1 MFIHLHVH
9 SSLSPNWGVHSPE
22 ALCAEAVRLGFDTL
36 AITDR
41 NGLYGVPRF
50 LDAAREAGISPIIGT
65 EAVTQQNRAVL
76 LAVDQEGYANIS
88 RLLSDLHCDKSFDL
102 CHALTRYR
110 HGVIV
115 LSDDR
120 RLLCA
125 LKRTSAEGLFV
136 ELSPGHDMHRALAMS
151 RELRLPP
158 VATARA
164 VLRASRFAP
173 ESHAAD
179 ALTPTL
185 SRRERGDGDESNLLV
200 KGEGVKA
207 TGGKATGIRE
217 TGGTGGGGKGTG
229 TGRSTYPSSDRGEVT
244 DFHLHRV
251 LRAIHLNAK
260 LSRLAPEQTASE
272 SDALYSPAQMA
283 DFFPHCPEAL
293 ENTLRIAQSCR
304 REWDFSRTIF
314 PAFRELGN
322 DDAFET
328 LKARALSGALW
339 RYGAVDDRVAARLEK
354 ELAIIR
360 DKGFAHYFLVVEE
373 ITRQS
378 QRTCGRG
385 SAAASLVA
393 YCLGIT
399 HVDPIRH
406 NLFFERF
413 LNEGRSD
420 PPDIDVDFPW
430 DERDAILDF
439 AFARYGA
446 RRAAMV
452 ANQVG
457 FKGRSALREVAKV
470 YGLPDFEI
478 KEMTERISGFW
489 RAEQSA
495 AAMAGHPL
503 FQGEALSEDWQ
514 EILATARHLNGQ
526 LRHLS
531 LHCGG
536 LVIVPDEIR
545 RYVPVEI
552 SHKGLP
558 LIQWEKDQ
566 AEDAGLVKIDILGNR
581 SLAVIRDAL
590 AAVQEQTGI
599 EIDYASWRPLEDPRT
614 QSLMRR
620 GLTIGCF
627 YLESP
632 SVRLLL
638 RKIWSSTAPP
648 ETFDSDIF
656 EVLVQAS
663 SIIRPAANCFI
674 QEYVARM
681 QGKKWT
687 HLHPLLE
694 PVLGETL
701 GIAIYQEQITQI
713 AMELAGFSASEGD
726 QLRKVITKKHRE
738 KRLADFRAKFI
749 AGGRERGVAEPV
761 LDAIWEQI
769 LSFAGYSFCKPHS
782 ASYALLSAK
791 AAYMKA
797 NHPAQFIAAVIS
809 NQGGYYSPFAYISEG
824 RRLGLTILP
833 PDINGSDY
841 HYTGFDKSLRIG
853 LMQIDGLTREGAQR
867 LLKERRER
875 GAFSSFRDFLRRAA
889 VQRADA
895 ERLVKAGCFDVLEG
909 EQRRPALLWELLQF
923 QQQATAL
930 LFEQKTELPA
940 PPPYD
945 AATVLR
951 QEVEALGFLAS
962 RHPLTLYKA
971 QWQRHRPIKASELIG
986 HAGKWVTMVGWWITT
1001 KTVEDKRGRPMEF
1014 VSFEDVTAIFDA
1026 TFFPDVY
1033 ARFCRKLSQRRP
1045 YLLKGVVEEEF
1056 GVATLRVKWVG
1067 FLDC

>member
-9 SSLSPNWGVHSPE
+9 SSLSPGWGVLAPE
-22 ALCAEAVRLGFDTL
+22 ALCAEAARLGFDTL

-50 LDAAREAGISPIIGT
+50 LDAAREAGIAPIIGT
-65 EAVTQQNRAVL
+65 EAVTLDSRAVL
-76 LAVDQEGYANIS
+76 LAADKEGYANIS
-88 RLLSDLHCDKSFDL
+88 RLLSDLHCEKGFDL
-102 CHALTRYR
+102 CGALARYR
-110 HGVIV
+110 RGVVV
-115 LSDDR
+115 LSDDAR
-120 RLLCA
+120 ILST
-125 LKRTSAEGLFV
+125 LKAVSAERLFV
-136 ELSPGHDMHRALAMS
+136 ELSPGHDMHRALALS
-151 RELRLPP
+151 RDLGLPP

-164 VLRASRFAP
+164 LVRAP
-173 ESHAAD
+173 HPAAQS
-179 ALTPTL
+179 PL
-185 SRRERGDGDESNLLV
+185 SD
-200 KGEGVKA
+200 
-207 TGGKATGIRE
+207 
-217 TGGTGGGGKGTG
+217 
-229 TGRSTYPSSDRGEVT
+229 

-251 LRAIHLNAK
+251 LRAIHLNTK
-260 LSRLAPEQTASE
+260 LSRLTPDQTGCA
-272 SDALYSPAQMA
+272 SDALYGADQMA
-283 DFFPHCPEAL
+283 DFFPHCPQAL
-293 ENTLRIAQSCR
+293 ENSARIAAMCR
-304 REWDFSRTIF
+304 REWDFSTTIF
-314 PAFRELGN
+314 PAFRELDN
-322 DDAFET
+322 DDAFAA
-328 LKARALSGALW
+328 LKSRARSGALW
-339 RYGAVDDRVAARLEK
+339 RYCLIDEKVEARLDK

-360 DKGFAHYFLVVEE
+360 EKGFAHYFLVVEE

-470 YGLPDFEI
+470 YGLPDCEI
-478 KEMTERISGFW
+478 KEMTERVSGFW
-489 RAEQSA
+489 RPEQTA
-495 AAMAGHPL
+495 AAMSEHPL
-503 FQGEALSEDWQ
+503 FQGESLSPDWL
-514 EILATARHLNGQ
+514 EIVATARRLNGQ

-558 LIQWEKDQ
+558 VIQWEKDQ

-581 SLAVIRDAL
+581 SLAVIRDAM
-590 AAVQEQTGI
+590 ASVKEQTGV
-599 EIDYASWRPLEDPRT
+599 EIDYASWRPLEDERT
-614 QSLMRR
+614 RSLMRR

-648 ETFDSDIF
+648 ETFDADLF

-663 SIIRPAANCFI
+663 SIIRPAANSFI

-681 QGKKWT
+681 QGKKWQ

-694 PVLGETL
+694 GVLGETL

-726 QLRKVITKKHRE
+726 QLRKVITKKHKE

-749 AGGRERGVAEPV
+749 AGGRERGVSGPV

-797 NHPAQFIAAVIS
+797 NHPAQFMAAVIS

-824 RRLGLTILP
+824 RRLGLAILP
-833 PDINGSDY
+833 PDINESEY
-841 HYTGFDKSLRIG
+841 HYLGKEKTLRIG
-853 LMQIDGLTREGAQR
+853 LMQIDGFTREGAKR
-867 LLKERRER
+867 LFRERRGGGR
-875 GAFSSFRDFLRRAA
+875 YASFADFLRRSG

-895 ERLVKAGCFDVLEG
+895 ERLVKAGCFDALEG
-909 EQRRPALLWELLQF
+909 LERRPALLWELLHF
-923 QQQATAL
+923 QQQDTAL
-930 LFEQKTELPA
+930 LFEQKTALPQA
-940 PPPYD
+940 HPYD
-945 AATVLR
+945 ADTVLR

-962 RHPLTLYKA
+962 RHPLSLYKA
-971 QWQRHRPIKASELIG
+971 QWQRHRPIRAAELIK
-986 HAGKWVTMVGWWITT
+986 HSGKWVTMVGWWITT
-1001 KTVEDKRGRPMEF
+1001 KMVEDKHGRPMEF

-1067 FLDC
+1067 FLGENG

>member
-1 MFIHLHVH
+1 MFIHLHAH

-22 ALCAEAVRLGFDTL
+22 ALCSHAALLGFKTL

-50 LDAAREAGISPIIGT
+50 LDVAREAGIAPIIGT
-65 EAVTQQNRAVL
+65 EAVTQNNRAVL
-76 LAVDQEGYANIS
+76 LASNEEGYANIS
-88 RLLSDLHCDKSFDL
+88 RLISDLHCQKNFDL
-102 CHALTRYR
+102 VQAISEYR
-110 HGVIV
+110 RGIIV

-120 RLLCA
+120 KLLSV
-125 LKRTSAEGLFV
+125 LKQQSDEGLFV
-136 ELSPGHDMHRALAMS
+136 ELSPGHAMHTALTLA
-151 RELRLPP
+151 RDLRLPP
-158 VATARA
+158 VATSRA
-164 VLRASRFAP
+164 LLRATRYGRQAP
-173 ESHAAD
+173 PSD
-179 ALTPTL
+179 AFSSVTVGSDTLTPPL
-185 SRRERGDGDESNLLV
+185 D
-200 KGEGVKA
+200 
-207 TGGKATGIRE
+207 
-217 TGGTGGGGKGTG
+217 
-229 TGRSTYPSSDRGEVT
+229 

-251 LRAIHLNAK
+251 LRAIHLNTK
-260 LSRLAPEQTASE
+260 LSRLKPEMTATE
-272 SDALYSPAQMA
+272 SDVLYPPQKMA
-283 DFFPHCPEAL
+283 EFFPHCPEAL
-293 ENTLRIAQSCR
+293 QNTLRIASLCKTD
-304 REWDFSRTIF
+304 WDFSSIIF
-314 PAFRELGN
+314 PAFRELGTEA
-322 DDAFET
+322 AFET
-328 LKARALSGALW
+328 LLERARQGAIW
-339 RYGAVDDRVAARLEK
+339 RYGCITDQVQARLDK
-354 ELAIIR
+354 ELSIIR
-360 DKGFAHYFLVVEE
+360 DKGFSHYFLVVEE
-373 ITRQS
+373 LTKQS
-378 QRTCGRG
+378 ERTCGRG

-470 YGLPDFEI
+470 YGLPDYEI

-495 AAMAGHPL
+495 AAVNGHPL
-503 FQGEALSEDWQ
+503 FKGETLSSDWQ
-514 EILATARHLNGQ
+514 EIISTARRLNGQ

-545 RYVPVEI
+545 KYVPVEI

-566 AEDAGLVKIDILGNR
+566 TEDAGLVKIDILGNR
-581 SLAVIRDAL
+581 SLAVIRDAM
-590 AAVQEQTGI
+590 AAVKEQKGI
-599 EIDYASWRPLEDPRT
+599 DIDYATWRPLEDERT
-614 QSLMRR
+614 QSLLRR

-638 RKIWSSTAPP
+638 RKIWSTTAPP
-648 ETFDSDIF
+648 ETFRHDLF

-663 SIIRPAANCFI
+663 SIIRPAANSFI
-674 QEYVARM
+674 QEYVARL
-681 QGKKWT
+681 QGKPWS

-694 PVLGETL
+694 SVLGETL

-738 KRLADFRAKFI
+738 KRLADFRAKFM
-749 AGGRERGVAEPV
+749 AGGAERGVSEKV
-761 LDAIWEQI
+761 LLGIWDQI

-782 ASYALLSAK
+782 ASYALLSGK

-824 RRLGLTILP
+824 RRLGLAILP
-833 PDINGSDY
+833 PDINESEY
-841 HYTGFDKSLRIG
+841 HYTGKEKTLRVG
-853 LMQIDGLTREGAQR
+853 LMQIDGLTRDGADR
-867 LLKERRER
+867 LLKERREQ
-875 GAFSSFRDFLRRAA
+875 GPFASFKEFLHRARL
-889 VQRADA
+889 QRADA
-895 ERLVKAGCFDVLEG
+895 ERLVKAGCFDALEG
-909 EQRRPALLWELLQF
+909 EEKRPALLWELLHF

-930 LFEQKTELPA
+930 LFEQKTELPH

-945 AATVLR
+945 AQLVLR
-951 QEVEALGFLAS
+951 QEVEALGFLVS
-962 RHPLTLYKA
+962 RHPLALYKE
-971 QWQRHRPIKASELIG
+971 QWQRHRPIKASELIR
-986 HAGKWVTMVGWWITT
+986 HSGKWVTMVGWWITT
-1001 KTVEDKRGRPMEF
+1001 KTVEDKHGRPMEF
-1014 VSFEDVTAIFDA
+1014 ISFEDVTSIFDA

-1045 YLLKGVVEEEF
+1045 YLLKGIVEEEF

-1067 FLDC
+1067 FLDG

>member
-1 MFIHLHVH
+1 MFVHLHVH
-9 SSLSPNWGVHSPE
+9 SSLSPGWGVLAPE
-22 ALCAEAVRLGFDTL
+22 AICAEAARLGFDTL

-50 LDAAREAGISPIIGT
+50 LDAAREAGIAPIIGT
-65 EAVTQQNRAVL
+65 EAVTEQNRALL
-76 LAVDQEGYANIS
+76 LASDQEGYANIS
-88 RLLSDLHCDKSFDL
+88 RLLSDLHCEKGFDL
-102 CHALTRYR
+102 CGALTRYR
-110 HGVIV
+110 RGVVI
-115 LSDDR
+115 LSDDA
-120 RLLCA
+120 RLLSK
-125 LKRTSAEGLFV
+125 LKAASADRLFV
-136 ELSPGHDMHRALAMS
+136 ELSPGHDMHRALALS
-151 RELRLPP
+151 RDLGLPP

-164 VLRASRFAP
+164 LVRAPHLEVQSPARGG
-173 ESHAAD
+173 AD
-179 ALTPTL
+179 LC
-185 SRRERGDGDESNLLV
+185 
-200 KGEGVKA
+200 
-207 TGGKATGIRE
+207 
-217 TGGTGGGGKGTG
+217 
-229 TGRSTYPSSDRGEVT
+229 

-251 LRAIHLNAK
+251 LRAIHLNTK
-260 LSRLAPEQTASE
+260 LSRLTPDLTGSA
-272 SDALYSPAQMA
+272 SDALYGATQMA
-283 DFFPHCPEAL
+283 DFFPHCPHAL
-293 ENTLRIAQSCR
+293 ENSARIAAMCR
-304 REWDFSRTIF
+304 REWDFSTTIF
-314 PAFRELGN
+314 PAFRELNN
-322 DDAFET
+322 DDAFAT
-328 LKARALSGALW
+328 LKSRARTGAVW
-339 RYGAVDDRVAARLEK
+339 RYGVIDEKVEARLGK

-373 ITRQS
+373 ITKQS

-470 YGLPDFEI
+470 YGLPDCEI
-478 KEMTERISGFW
+478 KEMTERVSGFW
-489 RAEQSA
+489 RPEQTA
-495 AAMAGHPL
+495 AAMSEHPL
-503 FQGEALSEDWQ
+503 FQGESLSPDWL
-514 EILATARHLNGQ
+514 EIVATARRLNGQ

-558 LIQWEKDQ
+558 VIQWEKDQ

-581 SLAVIRDAL
+581 SLAVIRDAM
-590 AAVQEQTGI
+590 AAVKEQTGV
-599 EIDYASWRPLEDPRT
+599 EIDYASWRPLEDERT
-614 QSLMRR
+614 RSLMRR

-648 ETFDSDIF
+648 ETFDADLF

-663 SIIRPAANCFI
+663 SIIRPAANSFI
-674 QEYVARM
+674 QEYVSRM
-681 QGKKWT
+681 QGKKWE

-694 PVLGETL
+694 GVLGETL

-726 QLRKVITKKHRE
+726 QLRKVITKKHKE
-738 KRLADFRAKFI
+738 KRLADFRAKFV
-749 AGGRERGVAEPV
+749 AGGTERGVSAPV
-761 LDAIWEQI
+761 LAAIWEQI

-797 NHPAQFIAAVIS
+797 NHPAQFMAAVIS

-824 RRLGLTILP
+824 RRLGLAILP
-833 PDINGSDY
+833 PDINESEY
-841 HYTGFDKSLRIG
+841 HYLGKEKTLRIG
-853 LMQIDGLTREGAQR
+853 LMQIDGLTREGAKR
-867 LLKERRER
+867 LFKERRD
-875 GAFSSFRDFLRRAA
+875 GGCYASFADFLRRSG

-895 ERLVKAGCFDVLEG
+895 ERLVKAGCFDALEG
-909 EQRRPALLWELLQF
+909 VERRPALLWELLHF
-923 QQQATAL
+923 QQQDAAL
-930 LFEQKTELPA
+930 LFEHKTALPKA
-940 PPPYD
+940 PPYD
-945 AATVLR
+945 AETVLR

-962 RHPLTLYKA
+962 RHPLSLYKA
-971 QWQRHRPIKASELIG
+971 QWQRHRPIRAAELIK
-986 HAGKWVTMVGWWITT
+986 HSGKWVTMVGWWITT
-1001 KTVEDKRGRPMEF
+1001 KMVEDKHGRPMEF

-1067 FLDC
+1067 FLGENG